1 MFLDLVLLA
10 RENDDYSGVWPAF
23 LEGFWCV
30 LVEPLEQP
38 VNGQDFRFVVREFG
52 PGKEPTIFVA
62 EKAEQLA
69 SADVRHSIRA
79 RGSDL
84 LAMLHAEV
92 GHRSLTRKRRGSR
105 HARLSCWPPERC
117 GCHVEVAASGSLV

>member
-1 MFLDLVLLA
+1 MFLDLVVLA
-10 RENDDYSGVWPAF
+10 RKNDDYSDVWPAF

-38 VNGQDFRFVVREFG
+38 VNGQDFRFFVREFG

-69 SADVRHSIRA
+69 RADVRHSIHA

-84 LAMLHAEV
+84 LALLHAEV
-92 GHRSLTRKRRGSR
+92 GIAVLLENG
-105 HARLSCWPPERC
+105 
-117 GCHVEVAASGSLV
+117 EVLGMPSSLVGHLRNVDATLR